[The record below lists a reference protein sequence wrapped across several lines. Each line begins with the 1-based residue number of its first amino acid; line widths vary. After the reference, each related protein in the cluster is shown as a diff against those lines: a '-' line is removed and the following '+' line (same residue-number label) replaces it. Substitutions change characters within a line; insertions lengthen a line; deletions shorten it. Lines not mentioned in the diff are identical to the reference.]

1 MPRLI
6 DVGNRLVAMPRSRY
20 RPDPQDNPE
29 TPGVEGCLLKS
40 QQQLVKQFKPNASTA
55 HGHCVTVRTYRW
67 IPPRQP
73 MPQSQ
78 RRILRH
84 NAVEA

>member
-6 DVGNRLVAMPRSRY
+6 GVGNRLVAMPRY
-20 RPDPQDNPE
+20 LPNPQVNPE
-29 TPGVEGCLLKS
+29 KPGVEGCLLKS
-40 QQQLVKQFKPNASTA
+40 QQQLVKQFKPDASTA

-73 MPQSQ
+73 MPQTQ